1 MFAGVDGNGIEPYT
15 LSSFEITGLQP
26 KTEYDVFFVLKGTP
40 QTPSKVHWY
49 RLSTVEVAT
58 PDITLNND
66 IASSGTNK
74 ITVTVNKNANVWW
87 KLYPTNKL
95 PENIKNS
102 KELQPSKQSDEFE
115 IKSTSDRDGLAG
127 IGNDIKGMNGTS
139 DVIKAEGTLK
149 ITRPP
154 TDTTTGDISSSI
166 ELKDLE
172 EGQSYVMVALVQN
185 VLGGKYRLYRL
196 DDILPR
202 DSTAPVIVSVS
213 GAQAQGNS
221 ANGYSANI
229 TILFS
234 EPLYYKKPNDFKNV
248 YPMGSVE
255 FSPNTT
261 GNDIHMQINGE
272 GTGMLKSMNPPA
284 GPAYN
289 MVTYQFTK
297 WRIGD
302 SMIFPQQIAD
312 ENGEVA
318 GIFTLTLEPNRYPD
332 KDGNLTLPGFVARL
346 GNSVKPDP
354 YQPPEPQKPQRP

>member
-234 EPLYYKKPNDFKNV
+234 EPLYYNKA
-248 YPMGSVE
+248 E
-255 FSPNTT
+255 
-261 GNDIHMQINGE
+261 
-272 GTGMLKSMNPPA
+272 
-284 GPAYN
+284 
-289 MVTYQFTK
+289 
-297 WRIGD
+297 
-302 SMIFPQQIAD
+302 
-312 ENGEVA
+312 
-318 GIFTLTLEPNRYPD
+318 
-332 KDGNLTLPGFVARL
+332 
-346 GNSVKPDP
+346 
-354 YQPPEPQKPQRP
+354 